1 METRQQAL
9 ALHMA
14 IAAIALA
21 AIATQGLIVPQVAR
35 GFAEAYPE
43 VAYLAPP
50 YTIVIAIAIGSL
62 EVGLLA
68 AWQLI
73 SAARTSKILS
83 SGSRRWANAMA
94 ASVALMA
101 TLFAGVCAHAS
112 FVADVGG
119 PPVFLGLLAALAL
132 VPGSVILRE
141 VTMGYLQGPVF
152 SSGAASPPR

>member
-1 METRQQAL
+1 
-9 ALHMA
+9 MA

-21 AIATQGLIVPQVAR
+21 AVATQWLIVPQVAR

-50 YTIVIAIAIGSL
+50 YTIAMVAAIGSF

-73 SAARTSKILS
+73 SAARTKKVLS
-83 SGSRRWANAMA
+83 SGTRQWANTMA

-101 TLFAGVCAHAS
+101 MLFAGVCAHAS
-112 FVADVGG
+112 FIADIGG

-141 VTMGYLQGPVF
+141 VTMGYLRRPVY
-152 SSGAASPPR
+152 SSGAASPPH